1 MQIMRGGQNGF
12 PSARTV
18 LNEAVLPGEFR
29 GLPSANVGG
38 VRDNA
43 VRTAASKSN
52 VFFTVKLLVELGIAP

>member
-1 MQIMRGGQNGF
+1 MRGGQNGF

-38 VRDNA
+38 VKDNA
-43 VRTAASKSN
+43 ARTAARQNN
-52 VFFTVKLLVELGIAP
+52 VFFTIKLLVEAEVAP